1 MQPHQRLPLLHMT
14 TLPTDMPQMPTQAW
28 QKIRPYN
35 RRDKSVA
42 QPYRHREIT
51 DHLRNYLPA
60 TNLAISIRLGRPIAV
75 KMPPRREKRL
85 WSSEWPTCQCVSMQ
99 RPAPKMPVQ
108 FLRWSEGHWSFEA
121 SRLDHIQDSSEP
133 SGDVMVALSLSHVE
147 TERGSHWRTQYPK
160 WRRQA
165 QHNDAYRLI
174 NGRRAEPE
182 RCAGWPGGHR
192 FSRSS

>member
-1 MQPHQRLPLLHMT
+1 
-14 TLPTDMPQMPTQAW
+14 MPTQAW

-42 QPYRHREIT
+42 QPYRHRGIT
-51 DHLRNYLPA
+51 DRLRNYLPA
-60 TNLAISIRLGRPIAV
+60 TNLAISIRLGRPIAG

-85 WSSEWPTCQCVSMQ
+85 WSSEWSTCQCVSMQ
-99 RPAPKMPVQ
+99 RPAPKMPVR
-108 FLRWSEGHWSFEA
+108 FLRWSEGHWPFEA
-121 SRLDHIQDSSEP
+121 TRWDHIQDSEP
-133 SGDVMVALSLSHVE
+133 SDDGKVQAASVMVALSLSHVE

-165 QHNDAYRLI
+165 QHNDAYWLI
-174 NGRRAEPE
+174 NGQRAEPE

-192 FSRSS
+192 FSRSTVPDAEH